1 MSMYVYI
8 YVVIIHD
15 DTCALSIKYIS
26 IAPSQKPS
34 GLGPLSSELLMPPRD
49 LAKAFVQESRGTD
62 FGGTYWSFILWD

>member
-1 MSMYVYI
+1 MCVCVCSNYK
-8 YVVIIHD
+8 HD

-62 FGGTYWSFILWD
+62 FGGTY